1 MAVYE
6 ADMSQKCGTF
16 HRGPKVDIV
25 GVTGSIPV
33 TPTIR
38 IHKRVSEQSE
48 TLFSFLLQPSPF
60 SSEAISVAAGFLLRM
75 SFKSLRWR
83 GMFAINFALK
93 NKIQCR

>member
-1 MAVYE
+1 M
-6 ADMSQKCGTF
+6 
-16 HRGPKVDIV
+16 VDIV

-48 TLFSFLLQPSPF
+48 TLFRFSFSPALFPRKRFLSLLAFACDELQVT
-60 SSEAISVAAGFLLRM
+60 A
-75 SFKSLRWR
+75 WR
-83 GMFAINFALK
+83 DMLAINFALK